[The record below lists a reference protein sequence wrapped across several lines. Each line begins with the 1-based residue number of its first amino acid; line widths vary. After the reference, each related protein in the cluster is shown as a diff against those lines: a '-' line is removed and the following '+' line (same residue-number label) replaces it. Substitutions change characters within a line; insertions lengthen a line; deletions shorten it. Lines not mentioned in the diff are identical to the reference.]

1 MMKTTED
8 RASEKL
14 SERSSKSNKRAQA
27 LKGILEKQG
36 IEAIPEDPIG
46 ESIEITGPSTSSR
59 IVTFG
64 TDTETIHKSASSKA
78 SLAQSTAQSTAQSI
92 TQSTAQSTAQS
103 ITQSIGLFN
112 RLIDEEL
119 GRAATGLGIDK
130 GELKAWVDLQIEVP
144 AKAILVLLRSMQSL
158 HLDPLC
164 EEIGFTQFEDGQWQV
179 LITIEGCSK
188 LLNQHPQFNGLVFNQ
203 ADTLLDGVPEWIECS
218 IYRKDREV
226 PTTVREYLT
235 EVRGENTIWQKM
247 PRRMLRHRALQQCVR
262 LAIA

>member
-1 MMKTTED
+1 MKTTVE
-8 RASEKL
+8 RSSERPSEKL

-36 IEAIPEDPIG
+36 IEAIPEYPISG
-46 ESIEITGPSTSSR
+46 ATEAANLTNSSR

-64 TDTETIHKSASSKA
+64 TDHETAHKSASSKA
-78 SLAQSTAQSTAQSI
+78 SLAQS
-92 TQSTAQSTAQS
+92 
-103 ITQSIGLFN
+103 ITQSISLFN
-112 RLIDEEL
+112 GLIDKEI
-119 GRAATGLGIDK
+119 GRAAAGLGTDE
-130 GELKAWVDLQIEVP
+130 GELKAWIDLQIEVP
-144 AKAILVLLRSMQSL
+144 AKAILALLRSMQSL

-164 EEIGFTQFEDGQWQV
+164 EEIGFTQYDDGQWQV
-179 LITIEGCSK
+179 FITIEGCSK
-188 LLNQHPQFNGLVFNQ
+188 LLNKHPQFNGLVFTQ
-203 ADTLLDGVPEWIECS
+203 ADTLIDGVPEWIECS

-235 EVRGENTIWQKM
+235 EVRGENSIWQKM

>member
-1 MMKTTED
+1 MKTTVD
-8 RASEKL
+8 RPSEKL
-14 SERSSKSNKRAQA
+14 SERLSEGSSERSSKPNKRAQA

-36 IEAIPEDPIG
+36 IEAIPED
-46 ESIEITGPSTSSR
+46 SISGAIEAANPTGSSK

-64 TDTETIHKSASSKA
+64 RETTHKSAGSAA
-78 SLAQSTAQSTAQSI
+78 SLAQSTA
-92 TQSTAQSTAQS
+92 
-103 ITQSIGLFN
+103 QSIGLFN

-119 GRAATGLGIDK
+119 GRAATGLGIDA
-130 GELKAWVDLQIEVP
+130 GELKAWVDLQLQVP

-203 ADTLLDGVPEWIECS
+203 ADTLIDGVPEWIECS

-235 EVRGENTIWQKM
+235 EVRGENSIWQKM

>member
-1 MMKTTED
+1 MKTTVD
-8 RASEKL
+8 RSSEKL
-14 SERSSKSNKRAQA
+14 SEGSRKSNKRTQA
-27 LKGILEKQG
+27 LKGILDKQG
-36 IEAIPEDPIG
+36 IAPIPEDPISG
-46 ESIEITGPSTSSR
+46 AIEVANPTNSSR
-59 IVTFG
+59 MVTLG
-64 TDTETIHKSASSKA
+64 ADTKTAHKSASSAA
-78 SLAQSTAQSTAQSI
+78 SLAQSTAQSI
-92 TQSTAQSTAQS
+92 TQSTAQS

-119 GRAATGLGIDK
+119 GRAAAGLGIDK
-130 GELKAWVDLQIEVP
+130 AELKAWVDLQIEVP
-144 AKAILVLLRSMQSL
+144 AKAILTLLRSMQSL

-203 ADTLLDGVPEWIECS
+203 ADTLIDGVPEWIECS

-235 EVRGENTIWQKM
+235 EVRGENSIWQKM

>member
-1 MMKTTED
+1 MMKTTVD
-8 RASEKL
+8 RL
-14 SERSSKSNKRAQA
+14 SKSNKRAQA

-36 IEAIPEDPIG
+36 IEAIPEDPIEG
-46 ESIEITGPSTSSR
+46 AIEVAGYTTSSR
-59 IVTFG
+59 IVAFG
-64 TDTETIHKSASSKA
+64 TDTKTAHKSASSEA
-78 SLAQSTAQSTAQSI
+78 SIAQSTARSI
-92 TQSTAQSTAQS
+92 TQSNTQS

-119 GRAATGLGIDK
+119 GRAAAGLGIDAE
-130 GELKAWVDLQIEVP
+130 ELKAWVDLQMDVP
-144 AKAILVLLRSMQSL
+144 AKVILVLLRSMQSL

-203 ADTLLDGVPEWIECS
+203 ADTLIDGVPEWIECS

-235 EVRGENTIWQKM
+235 EVRGENSIWQKM